1 MKYLKIG
8 FYIIVGLLLVGF
20 VFNQSIANQLLMKVN
35 YIVPKEKA
43 AIIIS
48 IAADAQFEPRHHKD
62 LIIGEDVI
70 IDEVYA
76 KVGDKVEAGMPLF
89 KVVRLNTAQQ
99 INPNEAKLSEDIRS
113 IKKQLAVLIEQDALF
128 QTEFEIIDK
137 SLDIA
142 SEEIKRIESLE
153 QRSISWQTDLENAQ
167 STLAIKKLELEKVQS
182 RINVSAIEKKYLEES
197 LVLKQSELNVLRQ
210 NQNVIVDQYINFN
223 EEGLYFSQEESI
235 LLEAPHVGD
244 KVLAAKSIAKL
255 GVGTRYDDMDFMI
268 RVAPNQ
274 IDSLNE
280 GEYYTFTSDQIKSTS
295 ELHEG
300 IDFVLVKKN
309 MIVENGL
316 VQLTGFY
323 DKEDGTPLLNQ
334 NWHGKIEKTINV
346 DGVTVPKRVI
356 LTKDGNYHQS
366 QIGQL
371 FVIKTRKG
379 ILGDEDYIEAVEV
392 RLQSVGDYECSIDG
406 LEKDASGNW
415 PKIVM
420 NLNHE
425 IKSGM
430 RVFVVENN

>member
-1 MKYLKIG
+1 MKYLKMG

-20 VFNQSIANQLLMKVN
+20 VFNQSIANQLLMKVT

-43 AIIIS
+43 AILIS

-62 LIIGEDVI
+62 LIVGEDVI
-70 IDEVYA
+70 IDVVYA
-76 KVGDKVEAGMPLF
+76 KVGDKVEAGMPLL

-113 IKKQLAVLIEQDALF
+113 IKKQLAILIEQDALF
-128 QTEFEIIDK
+128 QTEIEIIDK

-153 QRSISWQTDLENAQ
+153 QKSISWQTDLENAQ
-167 STLAIKKLELEKVQS
+167 SILAIKKLELEKLQS
-182 RINVSAIEKKYLEES
+182 RINVSAIEKEYLEES
-197 LVLKQSELNVLRQ
+197 LALKQSELNVHRQ
-210 NQNVIVDQYINFN
+210 NQKVIVDQYIKFD
-223 EEGLYFSQEESI
+223 ESGLYFSQEESI
-235 LLEAPHVGD
+235 LLEAPQVGD
-244 KVLAAKSIAKL
+244 KFLAAKSIAKL
-255 GVGTRYDDMDFMI
+255 GVGTRYDDMDFVI

-316 VQLTGFY
+316 VQLTGLY
-323 DKEDGTPLLNQ
+323 DKEDGSPLLNQ

-356 LTKDGNYHQS
+356 LTKDGNYIQG
-366 QIGQL
+366 QIGQV
-371 FVIKTRKG
+371 FVIKTHKG

-392 RLQSVGDYECSIDG
+392 GLQSVGDYECSIDG